1 MVDTVAINDKFT
13 LGMRM
18 GPVFQT
24 TTIPLMGGFEDRNQD
39 WEIALWKYEVSLTNR
54 PIAEIQAFMA
64 HILGRRG
71 AANTFPLRDPL
82 NNTLTDENIGTGD
95 GATAAFQI
103 HLAYPDA
110 DRPYLRP
117 ITIVSSL
124 VVKVAGVTKTVTTH
138 YTEANGIVTF
148 TGGNIP
154 TAGQAITVSCNW
166 LARVR
171 YDQDYNPIT
180 FPVSIG
186 ATRAVAS
193 AGPIILLER
202 FR

>member
-1 MVDTVAINDKFT
+1 
-13 LGMRM
+13 MRS
-18 GPVFQT
+18 
-24 TTIPLMGGFEDRNQD
+24 R
-39 WEIALWKYEVSLTNR
+39 LTNR
-54 PIAEIQAFMA
+54 PLAEIQAFQA
-64 HILGRRG
+64 HVLGRRG

-82 NNTLTDENIGTGD
+82 DNTLTDENIGTGD
-95 GATAAFQI
+95 GTTASFQI
-103 HLAYPDA
+103 GKLYADA
-110 DRPYLRP
+110 DRPYFRP

-138 YTEANGIVTF
+138 YTVANGIVTF

-154 TAGQAITVSCNW
+154 TAGQAVTVTCDW

-171 YDQDYNPIT
+171 YEQDYNPIT
-180 FPVSIG
+180 FPVAVG